1 MKKLSIVLLLFALIA
16 GSLVF
21 VGCSDDDDDDN
32 DDPQA
37 NYFPIALGNMWQFDY
52 AVTYDADGDTL
63 ESGEYTQE
71 FVRTKQIE
79 GSEFYVLQDN
89 PDTNSVMYYRR
100 GDDYV
105 WGGMD
110 QQVLTS
116 IVTVLFKAVPLDIDA
131 GQNWSAEYEI
141 TTGLT
146 ATVYG
151 ESREKTTLT
160 VPAGTFEDCIH
171 VNLRFT
177 TSVPSIDPDSINF
190 WIAPDV
196 GPVKYISYT
205 PDDEPNTT
213 KTSLLKNYTIVD

>member
-1 MKKLSIVLLLFALIA
+1 MKKATVVLMLFALIA
-16 GSLVF
+16 SSLVLT
-21 VGCSDDDDDDN
+21 GCGDDDDDDN
-32 DDPQA
+32 GDPV
-37 NYFPIALGNMWQFDY
+37 NYFPIATGNMWEFDY
-52 AVTYDADGDTL
+52 AITFDADGDTL
-63 ESGEYTQE
+63 ESGTYTQE
-71 FVRTKQIE
+71 FIGTKDIE
-79 GSEFYVLQDN
+79 GMEYYVLRDN
-89 PDTNSVMYYRR
+89 PDTTSVMYYRQ

-116 IVTVLFKAVPLDIDA
+116 LVTVLFKAVPTDVDA
-131 GQNWSAEYEI
+131 GQNWSEEYEI

-151 ESREKTTLT
+151 ESREMVDLET
-160 VPAGTFEDCIH
+160 PAGTFEDCIH

-190 WIAPDV
+190 WIAPEV

-205 PDDEPNTT
+205 PNDEPNTT
-213 KTSLLKNYTIVD
+213 KTSYLTNYTIVD